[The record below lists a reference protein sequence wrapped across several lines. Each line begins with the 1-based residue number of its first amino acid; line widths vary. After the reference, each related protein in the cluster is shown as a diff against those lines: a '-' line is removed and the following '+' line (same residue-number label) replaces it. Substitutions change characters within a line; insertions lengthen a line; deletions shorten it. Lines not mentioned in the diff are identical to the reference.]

1 MKNTA
6 VLKFGGSS
14 VANNENLNIV
24 AKKVIDFKQKFK
36 NVIVVVSAQG
46 KTTDKLVKEA
56 VTLSDVPNK
65 REYDALISVG
75 EQISASKLAILLNE
89 KGVPAISLTG
99 WQAGITTTNN
109 YSKATISSINPEKI
123 IKELEQGKV
132 VVVTGFQGIDKD
144 KNITTLGRGGSDTSA
159 VAIASALKADDCEIF
174 SDVEGI
180 FTADPNKV
188 KDAYKLKQIDYDE
201 MLELSYEG
209 AKVLHT
215 RCIEIGKKFNVPI
228 SAESTFSS
236 NSGTLINDVKIEE
249 NTVKSLVKNDNL
261 IIVKIFSNDF
271 FNIMNMLFENDVI
284 INNLKKSEDF
294 ISFTT
299 NKVNF
304 NLINKIFKE
313 FNIEVKN
320 VSKIAIVGQGIA
332 NSVRPLNNALKT
344 LNSDFDNIYSIDIN
358 QSKIVIIFN
367 KIMDDKIL
375 ENLHKKMF

>member
-1 MKNTA
+1 MKNTS

-89 KGVPAISLTG
+89 KGVPAVSLTG

-367 KIMDDKIL
+367 KMMNDKIL

>member
-24 AKKVIDFKQKFK
+24 AKKIIDFKQKFK

-56 VTLSDVPNK
+56 EILSDVPNK

-89 KGVPAISLTG
+89 KGVSAISLTG

-109 YSKATISSINPEKI
+109 YSKATIMSINPEKI
-123 IKELEQGKV
+123 IEELKQGKV

-271 FNIMNMLFENDVI
+271 LNIMNILFENDVI
-284 INNLKKSEDF
+284 INNLKKSEEY

-299 NKVNF
+299 NKVNL

-332 NSVRPLNNALKT
+332 NSVRPLNNALKA
-344 LNSDFDNIYSIDIN
+344 LNSDFDNIYSIDIS

>member
-1 MKNTA
+1 MKNTS

-89 KGVPAISLTG
+89 KGVPAVSLTG

-367 KIMDDKIL
+367 KMMDDKIL